1 MLELELK
8 TNESLNKCNFFIHKE
23 ISSFSSEN
31 IMRLFL
37 DNENQISS
45 MCVGLYNIKIT
56 NWSPYP

>member
-8 TNESLNKCNFFIHKE
+8 TNESLNKCNFFLHKE
-23 ISSFSSEN
+23 ISSFSCEN
-31 IMRLFL
+31 IMRFFL

-56 NWSPYP
+56 N